1 MTAADAPPLL
11 LGFPDYRRAG
21 EALASTAGFNY
32 AEVEVH
38 RFPDEECRI
47 RLPSSLPER
56 VIFCRSLDRPDRKL
70 VELIIAASAARELGA
85 KNITLVAPY
94 LCYMRQDTAFH
105 PGEAVSQ
112 QIIGRLLANYV
123 DELVTVDPH
132 LHRVHSLDKAVPV
145 QRSQALTATGVM
157 ADFLAGRLTDPLLLG
172 PDEESKQWVEAIAA
186 VGRYDYA
193 VAHKQRTGDRQVQ
206 VHLPDI
212 DCRGR
217 NLVLVDDVASSGHTL
232 LALVQLLKEMQ
243 PASIAVMVT
252 HALFADPE
260 TERRI
265 ADSVD
270 EIWST
275 DSIPHSSNCIG
286 LSSLLATALLDG
298 N

>member
-1 MTAADAPPLL
+1 MTDTATLL

-21 EALASTAGFNY
+21 EALANAAGIKY

-38 RFPDEECRI
+38 RFPDEECRV

-56 VIFCRSLDRPDRKL
+56 VVICRSLDRPDRKL
-70 VELIIAASAARELGA
+70 IELVLAASAARELGA
-85 KNITLVAPY
+85 KHITLVAPY

-123 DELVTVDPH
+123 DELITVDPH

-145 QRSQALTATGVM
+145 QRSTALTATGVM
-157 ADFLAGRLTDPLLLG
+157 ADFLDGRLTDPLILG
-172 PDEESKQWVEAIAA
+172 PDEESEQWVAAIAA
-186 VGRYDYA
+186 VGGYDFA

-212 DCRGR
+212 DCRAR
-217 NLVLVDDVASSGHTL
+217 NLVVVDDVASSGQTL
-232 LALVQLLKEMQ
+232 LEIILKLKKMQ
-243 PASIAVMVT
+243 PASITVLVT

-260 TERRI
+260 TEQRI
-265 ADSVD
+265 ADNID
-270 EIWST
+270 AIWST
-275 DSIPHSSNCIG
+275 DSIVHSSNCIG
-286 LSSLLATALLDG
+286 LSSLLAAALLDSD
-298 N
+298 